1 MPEARQQRED
11 GIVPL
16 SFETFAGV
24 NTATQRAGVP
34 DQQAYWLDGFMP
46 LAQRRLRTLFGIG
59 AATYTAGTPGN
70 VLAFYFYNI
79 GSTPYMAVFQADG
92 SLIQVNTTTGVT
104 TTILTAG
111 SIINPSIPQM
121 GMTQYGQQYLIAVAN
136 QTNGYWV
143 WDGSLL
149 YTAGTLAPGVVLT
162 NVGAGYASPPA
173 VAATGGH
180 GSGATFVATVS
191 GGVVTNVAVSNPG
204 SGYLSGDSV
213 SLTFTGGT
221 QVGSGATVTASLTSV
236 AGGSNG
242 TIGALWSI
250 TTLGQFF
257 PVPSIIAT
265 GSGYG
270 SLVAASFNALPSG
283 DSWQSGGIPGIQ
295 PVQTSGTLSAVSLV
309 PNSSNPTNLLNNN
322 NTRNSNANATSAA
335 GTSLIT
341 VGNPFAGA
349 GALAGMFVFDK
360 TTPVAIPAQTS
371 VVAANNTGQRTVT
384 LSTPIVNPGMSNGD
398 QIQFVAPSLFPSISV
413 TDSGYFYVSS
423 VSIVAHGSGYGPNV
437 SISVTGGGAPA
448 AQAVLQPI
456 LSGGS
461 TGSLSSVVIKSGG
474 VYGSNTPPTTTVVDS
489 ATAAAGTVL
498 LMPFG
503 VQGTAV
509 QTYSGH
515 VWVFNGNLF
524 TFSAPGSVSN
534 FATSAGGG
542 SNQSNANYL
551 KVGYTGAVSASG
563 FLFLLGDSSMDYIS
577 GVVTSGSVATTTFT
591 QNNSDPDIG
600 TPYPAA
606 ITTLGSEIFI
616 ANATGIFVSA
626 GGTFQ
631 KISEPMDGVYNTVP
645 AAQFNS
651 NPFNGFQLSVAK
663 ATIFGKRVWMAL
675 VPIIDPVGNVQV
687 NKLLM
692 VRDKKVWW
700 ASNQDVGLTFIQGQ
714 EINSIFTAYG
724 TDGTHIYPLFNQ
736 PSSAFLKVAQSRLW
750 DEPGGIDFTK
760 ATSRFWS
767 TWFCNST
774 VSTSI
779 SLTIDAVGVD
789 GSGSQ
794 YTNTNGYSI
803 AGPTATGYYCSQPQG
818 VGQQGIFTGMTI
830 RTSAADMELIT
841 AKIAE
846 EIVGERS

>member
-16 SFETFAGV
+16 SFEAFGGV
-24 NTATQRAGVP
+24 NTAAQRAGVS

-46 LAQRRLRTLFGIG
+46 LAQRRLRTLPGIG
-59 AATYTAGTPGN
+59 AATYTAGIPGN
-70 VLAFYFYNI
+70 VVAFYFYNI

-92 SLIQVNTTTGVT
+92 SLIQVNTITGVQ
-104 TTILTAG
+104 TTILIAG

-143 WDGSLL
+143 WDGSLV
-149 YTAGTLAPGVVLT
+149 YTAGTVAPNVVLT
-162 NVGAGYASPPA
+162 NVGAGYATAP
-173 VAATGGH
+173 VVTGTGGH
-180 GSGATFVATVS
+180 GHGAMFVATVS

-204 SGYLSGDSV
+204 TGYLPGDSV
-213 SLTFTGGT
+213 SLNFSGGT

-236 AGGSNG
+236 AGGSGG
-242 TIGALWSI
+242 TIGALWSL
-250 TTLGQFF
+250 TTQGQYF
-257 PVPSIIAT
+257 PFPSIVSV

-270 SLVAASFNALPSG
+270 SLVAASFAILPSG
-283 DSWQSGGIPGIQ
+283 DSWQSGGTPGIQ
-295 PVQTSGTLSAVSLV
+295 PTQVSGTLSAVSLV
-309 PNSSNPTNLLNNN
+309 PASSNLSNLLNNTN
-322 NTRNSNANATSAA
+322 DHKQKTTANSAA
-335 GTSLIT
+335 GTSLVT
-341 VGNPFAGA
+341 
-349 GALAGMFVFDK
+349 LAGNVGISTGYFVFDQDE
-360 TTPVAIPAQTS
+360 PVAVPVRAS
-371 VVAANNTGQRTVT
+371 VVAVSSGGQPTVT
-384 LSTPIVNPGMSNGD
+384 LSQIIVVPGVSNND
-398 QIQFVAPSLFPSISV
+398 RIAFAAPSTFPSVSV

-423 VSIVAHGSGYGPNV
+423 VSIVNAGSGYGPNV

-448 AQAVLQPI
+448 AQAVLTPL

-461 TGSLSSVVIKSGG
+461 TGSLVSVVIKTGG

-489 ATAAAGTVL
+489 ATSAAATVQL
-498 LMPFG
+498 APFG
-503 VQGTAV
+503 IQGTAV
-509 QTYSGH
+509 QTYAGH

-524 TFSAPGSVSN
+524 TFSAPGSVNN

-542 SNQSNANYL
+542 SQQSNANYL

-563 FLFLLGDSSMDYIS
+563 FLFLIGDSSMDYIS

-600 TPYPAA
+600 TPYAAA

-616 ANATGIFVSA
+616 ANATGVFVSA

-631 KISEPMDGVYNTVP
+631 KISEMMDGVYNTVP
-645 AAQFNS
+645 ATQFNS
-651 NPFNGFQLSVAK
+651 NPFNSFQLSVAK
-663 ATIFGKRVWMAL
+663 ATIFGKRVWLVL
-675 VPIIDPVGNVQV
+675 VPIIDPVSGLQV

-692 VRDKKVWW
+692 VREKKIWW
-700 ASNQDVGLTFIQGQ
+700 ASQQDVALNFIQGQ
-714 EINSIFTAYG
+714 EINSVFTAYG

-736 PSSAFLKVAQSRLW
+736 PSAAFTKVAQSRLW
-750 DEPGGIDFTK
+750 DEPGGMDYNK
-760 ATSRFWS
+760 AVSRFWS

-779 SLTIDAVGVD
+779 SLTIDAVGIA
-789 GSGSQ
+789 SGPTQ
-794 YTNTNGYSI
+794 YSNSSGYLI
-803 AGPTATGYYCSQPQG
+803 AGPTALGYFNSLPQG
-818 VGQQGIFTGMTI
+818 VGQQGLFNGMTI
-830 RTSAADMELIT
+830 TTSAADMELIT

-846 EIVGERS
+846 EIVSEQT